1 MRRVA
6 GVFVL
11 LSLGLPGRAPAADLE
26 QVISHEHPFFKPPEA
41 RLTVGRDG
49 RVYLAVDGKSGRV
62 YGFVLRLTRE
72 GKEKFGAEGFPAQG
86 GAADN
91 PTANKD
97 GGMAQASPVYGGHK
111 VALYDVRYRLLGG
124 VDDFD
129 PNSYAPRTSRR
140 ARVGTSTAS
149 TPTAGR
155 SCASA
160 PPASWC
166 RSTPSRTA

>member
-72 GKEKFGAEGFPAQG
+72 GKEKFGAEVFPAQG
-86 GAADN
+86 GAAAN
-91 PTANKD
+91 ATANKD
-97 GGMAQASPVYGGHK
+97 GVMATASPVYGG
-111 VALYDVRYRLLGG
+111 AQVR
-124 VDDFD
+124 
-129 PNSYAPRTSRR
+129 PH
-140 ARVGTSTAS
+140 
-149 TPTAGR
+149 
-155 SCASA
+155 A
-160 PPASWC
+160 PPHRLPGAV
-166 RSTPSRTA
+166 AEL